1 MEMVFKIKVR
11 AEVRPT
17 EDIEKIKNAVKN
29 LLAFKEEEFRIM
41 REEEEDRKYLIAET
55 QRVDVLEPLF
65 YKIRQFRI
73 LETFRTQLKR
83 GTTAGIIFF
92 RLNREAAAV
101 NHVSLYSLDSDLF
114 DPIDVTIV
122 CSCPEDFI
130 DWLAPHT
137 KEGKPVKE
145 YTFEYITRLVQE

>member
-1 MEMVFKIKVR
+1 MVFKIKVR

-29 LLAFKEEEFRIM
+29 ILSFKEEEFRITTD
-41 REEEEDRKYLIAET
+41 EEDRKYLIAET
-55 QRVDVLEPLF
+55 QRVNALEPLF
-65 YKIRQFRI
+65 FKIRQFRI

-92 RLNREAAAV
+92 QLNREAAAV
-101 NHVSLYSLDSDLF
+101 NHISLYSPDSDLF
-114 DPIDVTIV
+114 EPIEITIV
-122 CSCPEDFI
+122 CSCPDEFI

-137 KEGKPVKE
+137 KEGKPIKE
-145 YTFEYITRLVQE
+145 YPFEYITRLIQEDK